1 MRKLFALA
9 VMLSS
14 AMVFMACEDDGNT
27 VIEEKEV
34 LEGGIGVAVKS
45 DITSNTTW
53 SADSIYILQSR
64 IVVESGATLT
74 IEPGTIV
81 KGEAGSGANATALI
95 VARGGKLM
103 AKGTAA
109 KPIIFTS
116 VADKITLGEVAS
128 PNLSNDLV
136 GLWGGVIILG
146 NAKGSFKGN
155 VESFQIEGIPAD
167 DTRGLY
173 GGSDDED
180 NSGEITYISVR
191 HGGSNIG
198 EGNEINGLTLGG
210 VGSGTVISH
219 VEVVA
224 NQDDGIECFGGSVNI
239 SNALVWNV
247 GDDAYDM
254 DQDYKG
260 TIDNFIFI
268 GGDQTDH
275 AMELDGPEGDA
286 TDAMF
291 TLKNGSLKGWNDE
304 GEGGG
309 EYIDFRSNVRAKIAD
324 SYFFNF
330 SADSDV
336 ELDNEGVAT
345 NYVDGKIIMTG
356 LQFDVSH
363 LSEGNLTVAD
373 IFVDKSDAKDAFS
386 RVELDATNS
395 VVTAATVGATKSEF
409 SGWTWA
415 DASGELSDF

>member
-1 MRKLFALA
+1 MRKLLALA
-9 VMLSS
+9 VTLS
-14 AMVFMACEDDGNT
+14 AALTFTACEEDGGT

-34 LEGGIGVAVKS
+34 LEGGIGVAVNS

-53 SADSIYILQSR
+53 SSDSIYILQSR

-103 AKGTAA
+103 AKGTAT

-116 VADKITLGEVAS
+116 VADKITLGQVAS

-146 NAKGSFKGN
+146 NASGSFKGN

-173 GGSDDED
+173 GGTVEDDY
-180 NSGEITYISVR
+180 SGEITYISIR

-210 VGSGTVISH
+210 VGSKTLISH

-224 NQDDGIECFGGSVNI
+224 NQDDGIECFGGSVDV
-239 SNALVWNV
+239 SNAIVWNV

-291 TLKNGSLKGWNDE
+291 TLKNGSLKGWNDD

-363 LSEGNLTVAD
+363 LSEGNLSVAD

-386 RVELDATNS
+386 RAQLDATNQ
-395 VVTAATVGATKSEF
+395 VVTTATVGADKSAF